1 MTERSLATLRQIL
14 HAAARVL
21 GCAGAQMALFDEEQ
35 QNLVLRVTVAN
46 QDVPRLLAVE
56 SVLGFSPDGLT
67 IPLTAEQS
75 LLVRAVREGQLI
87 VTGRFGEL
95 AAGLLSEELVR
106 SVEGMIGEHTYAAV
120 PVLGRSGAVGVLL
133 FEKPGDAGFAPPDR
147 DLLVA
152 YADRVGAEIEAQ
164 AFTEDVAALESL
176 GDLGAPPALWECR
189 LDHRLGEGRLLV
201 MDVEGSEAGRGD
213 GVRGDG
219 KDRELAE
226 MLDAGSA
233 RPALVE
239 AAGRA
244 VETGKAVTLR
254 VEAREGRAL
263 RVTLRGLGAGGL
275 VAMCETTGWP
285 ERLGRAVAR
294 ARDHLTKV
302 LSSLDEAI
310 FTVDVGGVIVA
321 SNAAV
326 RSIFGRAPAELLGR
340 PLGELLADG
349 RGRRRVQEMARR
361 VASDGFAEAE
371 LRFRH
376 KSGAVLPA
384 AVSALALA
392 DDLGQPTGA
401 VWRVRD
407 LTERRRGNAERRQL
421 RARLLQSERLSALG
435 EMAAR
440 IAHEV
445 RNPLVSISAA
455 AQLVEEELPPDSP
468 VLDDVRAISREVRRL
483 DGIVSDFLR
492 FARPR
497 RAAREPV
504 AVDRILA
511 ETLEM
516 VRVKAGGVRL
526 SLEVRGEPPL
536 RARCDGDAVRQVL
549 WNVLLN
555 AIEASPAGAA
565 GAAGADGAEA
575 RVECAVRRDKGR
587 VVVEISDTG
596 PGLSA
601 EARRRAFDPFFSTKA
616 RGTGLGLAVS
626 KQIIDQHR
634 GRIRL
639 VNRRRGGMRVII
651 ELPE

>member
-1 MTERSLATLRQIL
+1 MTERSLTTLRQIL

-21 GCAGAQMALFDEEQ
+21 GCAGAQMALLDEEH

-67 IPLTAEQS
+67 IPLTTEQG
-75 LLVRAVREGQLI
+75 LLVRAVREGQLV
-87 VTGRFGEL
+87 VTARFSEL
-95 AAGLLSEELVR
+95 AAGLLPEEVGR
-106 SVEGMIGEHTYAAV
+106 NVEGMIGVHTYAAV

-133 FEKPGDAGFAPPDR
+133 FEKPGDTGFAPPDR

-176 GDLGAPPALWECR
+176 GDLGAPPALYECR
-189 LDHRLGEGRLLV
+189 LEERGASGGARLLV
-201 MDVEGSEAGRGD
+201 VSGEGDEGQ
-213 GVRGDG
+213 
-219 KDRELAE
+219 DRELGAVLE
-226 MLDAGSA
+226 AD
-233 RPALVE
+233 PAALAE
-239 AAGRA
+239 AAARA
-244 VETGKAVTLR
+244 VETGKAVMLR

-263 RVTLRGLGAGGL
+263 RVTLRGLGAGGV

-285 ERLGRAVAR
+285 EKLGRAVAR

-310 FTVDVGGVIVA
+310 FTVDVAGVIVA

-326 RSIFGRAPAELLGR
+326 RSIFGHAPAELLGH
-340 PLGELLADG
+340 PLAELLADG

-376 KSGAVLPA
+376 RSGMVLPA
-384 AVSALALA
+384 AVSALGLA

-455 AQLVEEELPPDSP
+455 AQLVEEELPPDSS
-468 VLDDVRAISREVRRL
+468 VLEDVRAISREVRRL

-504 AVDRILA
+504 AVDQILV

-516 VRVKAGGVRL
+516 VRAKAVGVRL
-526 SLEVRGEPPL
+526 VLEVRGEPPL

-555 AIEASPAGAA
+555 AIEASPV
-565 GAAGADGAEA
+565 GAEGT
-575 RVECAVRRDKGR
+575 VECAVRRDKGR
-587 VVVEISDTG
+587 VVVEIVDGG

-639 VNRRRGGMRVII
+639 VNRRRGGTRVII

>member
-95 AAGLLSEELVR
+95 SAGLLSEDLER
-106 SVEGMIGEHTYAAV
+106 SVEGMIGVHTYAAV
-120 PVLGRSGAVGVLL
+120 PVLGRSGVVGVLL
-133 FEKPGDAGFAPPDR
+133 FEKPGDTGFAPPDR

-176 GDLGAPPALWECR
+176 GDLGVPPALWECR
-189 LDHRLGEGRLLV
+189 LVGGRLVVVVDGEG
-201 MDVEGSEAGRGD
+201 GD
-213 GVRGDG
+213 GGRGDG

-226 MLDAGSA
+226 VLEAESSRA
-233 RPALVE
+233 ALVE

-244 VETGKAVTLR
+244 AETGKAVTLR
-254 VEAREGRAL
+254 VEAREGQAL
-263 RVTLRGLGAGGL
+263 RVTLRGLGTGDL
-275 VAMCETTGWP
+275 VAICETTDWS

-310 FTVDVGGVIVA
+310 FTVDVAGVIVA

-326 RSIFGRAPAELLGR
+326 RSIFGRAPAELLGH
-340 PLGELLADG
+340 PLAELLVDG

-361 VASDGFAEAE
+361 LASDGFAEAE

-376 KSGAVLPA
+376 KNGTVLPA

-455 AQLVEEELPPDSP
+455 AQLVEEELPADSP
-468 VLDDVRAISREVRRL
+468 VLEDVRAISREVRRL

-504 AVDRILA
+504 AVDQILV

-526 SLEVRGEPPL
+526 LLEVRGERPL

-555 AIEASPAGAA
+555 AIEASPAGPA
-565 GAAGADGAEA
+565 GTDAT
-575 RVECAVRRDKGR
+575 VECAVRRDKGR
-587 VVVEISDTG
+587 VVVEIADSG

-639 VNRRRGGMRVII
+639 VNRRRGGTRVII

>member
-1 MTERSLATLRQIL
+1 MTERSLVTLRQIL

-67 IPLTAEQS
+67 IPLAVEQS

-87 VTGRFGEL
+87 VTGRFSEL
-95 AAGLLSEELVR
+95 SAGLLSEDLQR
-106 SVEGMIGEHTYAAV
+106 SVEGMIGVHTYAAV
-120 PVLGRSGAVGVLL
+120 PVLGRSGVVGVLL
-133 FEKPGDAGFAPPDR
+133 FEKPGDTGFAPPDR

-176 GDLGAPPALWECR
+176 GDLGAPPALWVCR
-189 LDHRLGEGRLLV
+189 LDGHLGEERLLV
-201 MDVEGSEAGRGD
+201 VDGEGGEGGEGGRGD
-213 GVRGDG
+213 GQ
-219 KDRELAE
+219 DRELAE
-226 MLDAGSA
+226 VLGAEHS
-233 RPALVE
+233 RTALVE

-254 VEAREGRAL
+254 VEAGEGQTL
-263 RVTLRGLGAGGL
+263 RVTLRGLRPGGAGEL

-310 FTVDVGGVIVA
+310 FTVDLAGVIVA

-340 PLGELLADG
+340 PLAELLVDG

-361 VASDGFAEAE
+361 VGSDGFAEAE

-376 KSGAVLPA
+376 KNGTVLPA

-455 AQLVEEELPPDSP
+455 AQLVEEELPSDSS
-468 VLDDVRAISREVRRL
+468 VLEDVRAISREVRRL

-504 AVDRILA
+504 AVDQILA

-555 AIEASPAGAA
+555 AIEASPGGAA
-565 GAAGADGAEA
+565 GRDGSEA
-575 RVECAVRRDKGR
+575 SVECAVRRDKGR
-587 VVVEISDTG
+587 VVVEIADSG

-601 EARRRAFDPFFSTKA
+601 EARRRAFDPFFSTKS

>member
-87 VTGRFGEL
+87 VTGRFSEL
-95 AAGLLSEELVR
+95 SAGLLSEDLGR
-106 SVEGMIGEHTYAAV
+106 SVEGMIGVHTYAAV
-120 PVLGRSGAVGVLL
+120 PVLGRSGVVGVLL
-133 FEKPGDAGFAPPDR
+133 FEKPGDTGFAPPDR

-176 GDLGAPPALWECR
+176 GDLGAPPALWGCR
-189 LDHRLGEGRLLV
+189 LAEGRLLV
-201 MDVEGSEAGRGD
+201 MDGEGGDGGRGD
-213 GVRGDG
+213 GS
-219 KDRELAE
+219 DRELAE
-226 MLDAGSA
+226 VLEAGSSRA
-233 RPALVE
+233 ALVE

-254 VEAREGRAL
+254 VEAREGQAL

-310 FTVDVGGVIVA
+310 FTVDVTGVIVA

-340 PLGELLADG
+340 PLAELLADG
-349 RGRRRVQEMARR
+349 RGRRRVQEMARCLG
-361 VASDGFAEAE
+361 SDGFAEAE

-376 KSGAVLPA
+376 KNGAVLPA
-384 AVSALALA
+384 AVSVLALA

-455 AQLVEEELPPDSP
+455 AQLVEEELPSDSP
-468 VLDDVRAISREVRRL
+468 VIDDVRAISREVRRL

-504 AVDRILA
+504 AVDQILA

-555 AIEASPAGAA
+555 AIEASPAGSVGPDAQ
-565 GAAGADGAEA
+565 
-575 RVECAVRRDKGR
+575 VECAVRRDKGR
-587 VVVEISDTG
+587 VVVEVADSG

-601 EARRRAFDPFFSTKA
+601 EARRRAFDPFFSTKT